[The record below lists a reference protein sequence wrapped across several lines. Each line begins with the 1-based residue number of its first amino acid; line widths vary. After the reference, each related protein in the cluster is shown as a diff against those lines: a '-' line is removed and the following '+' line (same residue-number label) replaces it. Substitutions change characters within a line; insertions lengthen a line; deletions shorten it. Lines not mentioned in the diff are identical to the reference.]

1 VTHENLLNFV
11 VCDQSLLNWSNL
23 LILKSI
29 FQQVQISQWKE
40 IEKISERF
48 STNFVI
54 VNINIAKIALVL

>member
-48 STNFVI
+48 STNLVI